1 MGATGTGKSRLAIDL
16 ATTFGGEIINCDK
29 IQVYKGLDL
38 IANKVTEVECRGV
51 PHHLLG
57 IIEDPNEDFTAVDF
71 ISHTLLAAEDI
82 VKRSR
87 LPIIA
92 GGSNSFIQALVD
104 NPDFKSKYECCF
116 LWVDVSVPVLHSSVR
131 KRVDQMVVAGLVGIR
146 RAIGVPEMD
155 GFFKMEGSVEA
166 EARADLL
173 KAAVEEIKVN
183 TCKLTHRQL
192 EKIFTIGERLK
203 WQGVHRL
210 DATEVYLRR
219 SGDVA
224 EDVWQRLMVGPGT
237 RIVSEFLGG
246 GEEDVKESKS
256 SHFAS
261 NVASAMDNN

>member
-57 IIEDPNEDFTAVDF
+57 LV
-71 ISHTLLAAEDI
+71 AEAREFFGGDC
-82 VKRSR
+82 SR
-87 LPIIA
+87 
-92 GGSNSFIQALVD
+92 
-104 NPDFKSKYECCF
+104 
-116 LWVDVSVPVLHSSVR
+116 
-131 KRVDQMVVAGLVGIR
+131 GIR